1 MNFLTIG
8 DVYLTLLLSVV
19 QDGDT
24 IVDEGPSH
32 GVLDELRLC
41 RSDKGPQLEREN
53 MDIQIDPWSC
63 SGNGADHDFPR
74 KNWENNQISLTYSQ
88 ER

>member
-1 MNFLTIG
+1 MNFLTI
-8 DVYLTLLLSVV
+8 DSVSLTLLLSVV

-24 IVDEGPSH
+24 IVDEGPGH
-32 GVLDELRLC
+32 RVLDELGVF
-41 RSDKGPQLEREN
+41 RSRQGPQLEREN

-74 KNWENNQISLTYSQ
+74 MN
-88 ER
+88 